1 MASVIRLWMFYLIE
15 SCASREVDLDSL
27 ASANNGSHE
36 VYLRLSCPV
45 FDDELSWWIWAGSPK
60 PLQILILRRN

>member
-1 MASVIRLWMFYLIE
+1 MWMFCLKFCLKFCLIE

-45 FDDELSWWIWAGSPK
+45 FDDELS
-60 PLQILILRRN
+60 